1 MVESNQ
7 IERLK
12 KDSRELGHYIRKLE
26 KRGKKEIAYK
36 IAKRQSFLDC
46 AISQVETRVRG

>member
-1 MVESNQ
+1 MLMVESNQ

-12 KDSRELGHYIRKLE
+12 K
-26 KRGKKEIAYK
+26 IAYK

-46 AISQVETRVRG
+46 AISQVETRLRG

>member
-1 MVESNQ
+1 MLMVESNQ

-26 KRGKKEIAYK
+26 KEVKKK
-36 IAKRQSFLDC
+36 LLTKLLNGNHF
-46 AISQVETRVRG
+46 